1 MNAVSYTLSVAR
13 KEIQLMLKERGSLAI
28 FLLMPLLLGSVMGG
42 INYAAW
48 GREAEASILLHVSLA
63 NLDADGGYA
72 IEVVKAIQSIDE
84 LEVKVYDTAAAAEE
98 QVAKGEAAAAI
109 VIPTGFSQDIYTY
122 TPTEIEVIL
131 DPGQQEGAAIVNGIM
146 NQVVAEVTVWGEVQY
161 GIRAVLDQSGLLAEA
176 SPEQQGAIA
185 AQSLGAI
192 MTVLNEMRS
201 TPVIS
206 VETENLEKVKIEGGF
221 ESFMAVLFPGVTVM
235 FIFFGTS
242 WLAPALLKERKEGTL
257 RRLLTAP
264 IPRGAIIAGKMIAF
278 MLLACLQV
286 VVLFGVANLGFQM
299 PLGRS
304 PLALV
309 VLTLIV
315 SFVSTALG
323 MMVAAL
329 SKSAKQAD
337 SLGML
342 LGFVLAGL
350 GGCLGARLPFA
361 RSGGLLG
368 ILSSLTPHGHALEA
382 YYRLLAENGTF
393 VDVLP
398 RLGILAAAGVVFFA
412 VAVWRFRFE

>member
-1 MNAVSYTLSVAR
+1 MNAVYYTLSVAW
-13 KEIQLMLKERGSLAI
+13 KEIQLMLRERGSLAV

-84 LEVKVYDTAAAAEE
+84 LEVEVYGTAAEAEE

-109 VIPTGFSQDIYTY
+109 VIPADFSQNIYTY
-122 TPTEIEVIL
+122 TPTEIEVIV
-131 DPGQQEGAAIVNGIM
+131 DPGQQEGASIVTGIM

-161 GIRAVLDQSGLLAEA
+161 GIGAVLDDSGLLADA
-176 SPEQQGAIA
+176 STEQQGAIA

-201 TPVIS
+201 TPAIA

-242 WLAPALLKERKEGTL
+242 WLAPALLKEREEGTL
-257 RRLLTAP
+257 RRLLVAP
-264 IPRGAIIAGKMIAF
+264 LPRGAIIAGKMLAF

-299 PLGRS
+299 PLGGS

-309 VLTLIV
+309 VLTLVV

-329 SKSAKQAD
+329 AKSSKQAD
-337 SLGML
+337 SVGML

-350 GGCLGARLPFA
+350 GGCLGAKLPFA

-382 YYRLLAENGTF
+382 YYRLLAESGTLI
-393 VDVLP
+393 DVLP
-398 RLGILAAAGVVFFA
+398 QLGILAAAGLVFFA